1 MKTQTQ
7 VEQRRERKTEE
18 QVIAEVKNVLE
29 FARDFF
35 RQRGK
40 VILSQNCACQLAY
53 FASAELFQ
61 HMEDRE
67 EIAAA
72 SGKSN

>member
-1 MKTQTQ
+1 MNAATAVQQK
-7 VEQRRERKTEE
+7 RERKTKE

-35 RQRGK
+35 KVRGK
-40 VILSQNCACQLAY
+40 LILATNVSCQLAY
-53 FASAELFQ
+53 FNSAEVYQ
-61 HMEDRE
+61 HMEDKE